1 MTGSEFETLTIGFTL
16 GFVARPLLLMLCE
29 RRDVAEAERAREAE
43 GVALRTLAEQQHARA
58 RAAQRLVRRRPARDV
73 LPPRYT
79 SPEER

>member
-43 GVALRTLAEQQHARA
+43 GVALRTLAEQQRSARPHPP
-58 RAAQRLVRRRPARDV
+58 RSV